1 MTNYFKR
8 FVVFLREKQL
18 SQDFEN
24 IPKAIL
30 NNYLRYFYSQL
41 KSPKS
46 GELYSPCTLVC
57 IRAGL
62 HRYFTTQL
70 RRKDIHIIRDREFF
84 GSNQMLK
91 SMVMKFKTSNKPQN
105 EEKYPAIE
113 SEDMVAIRSYFNRS
127 TPVILQDEII
137 FNLLYCIFFIS
148 VDVKLFHISAK
159 KIFLSNVTVLEN
171 ATCE

>member
-1 MTNYFKR
+1 MSN
-8 FVVFLREKQL
+8 
-18 SQDFEN
+18 
-24 IPKAIL
+24 
-30 NNYLRYFYSQL
+30 
-41 KSPKS
+41 
-46 GELYSPCTLVC
+46 LVC

-137 FNLLYCIFFIS
+137 FNQLYFFH
-148 VDVKLFHISAK
+148 LRGHETLPHISKENISIECDSNGKRYLRINCDLLTKNAK
-159 KIFLSNVTVLEN
+159 
-171 ATCE
+171 AMP